1 MHLRLLGVPQVLLE
15 TWQPLRPSNHAA
27 LLCYLAY
34 RGVWV
39 TRDEAALLFYPEVS
53 TSAARTKFRQLLRRA
68 KKLPGG
74 EGLETTGEQLR
85 LVVETDVGAFR
96 EALGRG
102 DWGAASEAYRGTL
115 LEGFDLR
122 DAPGFESWLD
132 LERAAL
138 HTTWREAA
146 LKHAATL
153 AEREAFKTAAD
164 LLGRVLQC
172 DLLAE
177 DVVQKLMRY
186 RYAAGQREG
195 ALRVYEAFKLE
206 LARELDLE
214 PLEETEQL
222 AELIAGAKV
231 LEQHVKKAPPK
242 VPLTVQR
249 PPQLIGRESVLA
261 ELLQSTRPVV
271 LVGGEPGV
279 GKTRLVSDAA
289 PDALYLRCLEGL
301 EEVPY
306 FPLVN
311 YLRDN
316 LGTLPELGMYAD
328 ELARLVPEVAP
339 GRSPAPADP
348 TYGKVRMLEA
358 WTRYLSTCAS
368 QAAPFGVFL
377 DDIQWA
383 DASTLELLVYL
394 AGQGTPRVAAT
405 YRSTEVRGHFERTL
419 ESLAAANLVTTLALE
434 PLSDEAVTRLVAS
447 LSSQQEGPPLF
458 SRWLHERTGGNPF
471 FMLETLKALFEA
483 GLVSEVGESW
493 QSQID
498 DVTQDYSE
506 LEVPAAVAAV
516 VQRRVRSLS
525 QETQRVLPVAAVIR
539 EGFTPELLSRLTG
552 LSPGAVVEVLGEAE
566 RGGLIDKTRFSHDLL
581 RESLYETLTPT
592 RRSFLHGQVAGLSAA
607 DPGVVAEHWL
617 AAGESQKAV
626 VAWLQAARSL
636 SRRGLDIEARPLLEH
651 ALNCTDFTEK
661 DAGENK
667 LRRSVQVQLASV
679 HHMLGQS
686 NLAEHFVEETL
697 NSQTDPSTRAAA
709 LDIAAAIASNRGEL
723 DKAAS
728 FIQEAMTL
736 IDEHDE
742 NWDSVRNEYGSILL
756 NQGKL
761 EAVRDVTET
770 ELARLEKKPPN
781 RYYLTHLQR
790 LAILHEERGQLEQAA
805 QLYYQIIQKAKDW
818 QDSYILPTNV
828 GNLLGTLLSLGRPGE
843 AISLGE
849 EVLALDLPKSDGLR
863 FHLAKAYIA
872 LSRYAEAQTLLT
884 HLTKHATLP
893 IFKMVAWARLV
904 RLHYLTNNTPAFEA
918 ALERTLQSLEENTFP
933 SGIAVVCITVLEFG
947 DRAQKERLRPAL
959 ASLDWESLPRLIRAD
974 LERNLAQNSDF
985 E

>member
-1 MHLRLLGVPQVLLE
+1 MRLRLLGVPQVLLE

-34 RGVWV
+34 RGAWV

-74 EGLETTGEQLR
+74 EGLETTGERLR
-85 LVVETDVGAFR
+85 LVAESDVGALR

-115 LEGFDLR
+115 LDGFDLR

-164 LLGRVLQC
+164 LLGRVLQS

-186 RYAAGQREG
+186 RYAAGQREA
-195 ALRVYEAFKLE
+195 ALRVYEAFRLE

-222 AELIAGAKV
+222 AALIAGAQP
-231 LEQHVKKAPPK
+231 LEPQPLRESPNKI
-242 VPLTVQR
+242 PLTVQR
-249 PPQLIGRESVLA
+249 PPQLIGREDALA
-261 ELLQSTRPVV
+261 QLLQRSRPVV

-311 YLRDN
+311 HLRDN
-316 LGTLPELGMYAD
+316 LATLPELGMYAD

-358 WTRYLSTCAS
+358 WTRYLSMCAS
-368 QAAPFGVFL
+368 QGAPFGVFL

-394 AGQGTPRVAAT
+394 AGQGTLRVVAT
-405 YRSTEVRGHFERTL
+405 YRSTEVRGHFKRTL
-419 ESLAAANLVTTLALE
+419 ESLEAANLATTLALE

-458 SRWLHERTGGNPF
+458 SRWLYERTGGNPF

-483 GLVSEVGESW
+483 GLVSEAGESW
-493 QSQID
+493 QSQVD

-552 LSPGAVVEVLGEAE
+552 LSPGAVVEVLDEAE

-581 RESLYETLTPT
+581 RESLYDTLTSS
-592 RRSFLHGQVAGLSAA
+592 RRSFLHGQVAALSAA
-607 DPGVVAEHWL
+607 PPGVVAEHWL
-617 AAGESQKAV
+617 AAGNSQKAV
-626 VAWLQAARSL
+626 AVWSQAARAL
-636 SRRGLDIEARPLLEH
+636 SRRGLDIEARPLLER
-651 ALNCTDFTEK
+651 ALSYAEGDLK
-661 DAGENK
+661 P
-667 LRRSVQVQLASV
+667 RVQAQLAYV
-679 HHMLGQS
+679 FDVLGEGA
-686 NLAEHFVEETL
+686 LAEPLVEAVL
-697 NSQTDPSTRAAA
+697 RGATDPSIRAAA
-709 LDIAAAIASNRGEL
+709 LDIAAALASKRGKLEQ
-723 DKAAS
+723 AAAL
-728 FIQEAMTL
+728 IQEAIGL
-736 IDEHDE
+736 IDESDE
-742 NWDSVRNEYGSILL
+742 NWDSVRNEYGGILL
-756 NQGKL
+756 NQGKF
-761 EAVRDVTET
+761 EAARDVTET
-770 ELARLEKKPPN
+770 ELARLEKKPPS

-790 LAILHEERGQLEQAA
+790 LAILHEEQGQLEQAV
-805 QLYYQIIQKAKDW
+805 QLYYQVIQKAREW
-818 QDSYILPTNV
+818 QDIHSVPMNA
-828 GNLLGTLLSLGRPGE
+828 GNLLGALVRLGRPEE
-843 AISLGE
+843 ALPLGE
-849 EVLALDLPKSDGLR
+849 EMLALDLPRSDGLR
-863 FHLAKAYIA
+863 FHLAKAYTV
-872 LSRYAEAQTLLT
+872 LERYAEARALLS
-884 HLTKHATLP
+884 HLTEHATLP
-893 IFKMVAWARLV
+893 VFKRVAWARLV
-904 RLHYLTNNTPAFEA
+904 GLHHLTNDTPAFEA
-918 ALERTLQSLEENTFP
+918 ALERTLQNLEVTTFP
-933 SGIAVVCITVLEFG
+933 VSTAIACIAVLEFG

-959 ASLDWESLPRLIRAD
+959 ASLDWEPLPRLVRED
-974 LERNLAQNSDF
+974 LERTLAQNPDF